1 MLSKL
6 EEDRIITQV
15 MQRFAALLQESFSE
29 PLNDPEYITPQMV
42 QERFSIEEATVRAW
56 VRKGLVE
63 GFQNRPF
70 LVNTKSLRKY
80 LSEKK

>member
-1 MLSKL
+1 
-6 EEDRIITQV
+6 
-15 MQRFAALLQESFSE
+15 MQRFATLLSESFAE
-29 PLNDPEYITPQMV
+29 PINEPEYMTPQMV
-42 QERFSIEEATVRAW
+42 YEKFSIQEATVRSW
-56 VRKGLVE
+56 VRSGLVE